1 MTLRR
6 PPFLSTQFL
15 LVLTG
20 YNLLV
25 LVTVLLAWSGLEPLW
40 SLWLIP
46 PLSLAVTAYVLV
58 TSRRPFRVL
67 AILRHHIGLAR
78 KGELHHRTT
87 RARHLGEV
95 GQVAWELN
103 DFMDLIESY
112 FKEINTCFSRV
123 REHDF
128 RRRPLSSGLPGVF
141 ASSLDNVGEAVAAM
155 EANHHLLGSS
165 RLNGELNQLNTS
177 HLRGDLDSTQNDL
190 VTISNDMQGIA
201 SIARANAEQSG
212 QSEAAANS
220 IGERLDTI
228 AASVE
233 AVNDAGQAMARE
245 WRGIEDALSAISG
258 LAEQTNLLALNAAIE
273 AARAGEAGRGFAVV
287 ADEVKNLSTRSK
299 SAALQVQETL
309 ASLSSKVHDM
319 LERSQAAASVA
330 EDVRVSVDGFRSVF
344 VRLAQTSHEVIE
356 RVEHVTQQSALSR
369 IKMDHVLYKQYG
381 YLALA
386 RPTELAQATGQYER
400 LTLWLEREGREL
412 FAGLPG
418 WQALPSVWQTLHDS
432 VVQAVRAISDPAPD
446 EKQVLARMSAAEQAS
461 RRFTEALDTLVRPA
475 AASMTPPRLA
485 LT

>member
-165 RLNGELNQLNTS
+165 RLTGELNQLNTS

-233 AVNDAGQAMARE
+233 APIRFGANTEAEGKAEAR
-245 WRGIEDALSAISG
+245 R
-258 LAEQTNLLALNAAIE
+258 
-273 AARAGEAGRGFAVV
+273 
-287 ADEVKNLSTRSK
+287 
-299 SAALQVQETL
+299 
-309 ASLSSKVHDM
+309 
-319 LERSQAAASVA
+319 
-330 EDVRVSVDGFRSVF
+330 
-344 VRLAQTSHEVIE
+344 
-356 RVEHVTQQSALSR
+356 
-369 IKMDHVLYKQYG
+369 
-381 YLALA
+381 
-386 RPTELAQATGQYER
+386 QYEQ
-400 LTLWLEREGREL
+400 W
-412 FAGLPG
+412 
-418 WQALPSVWQTLHDS
+418 
-432 VVQAVRAISDPAPD
+432 
-446 EKQVLARMSAAEQAS
+446 KAEQA
-461 RRFTEALDTLVRPA
+461 EKEQQQ
-475 AASMTPPRLA
+475 
-485 LT
+485 

>member
-165 RLNGELNQLNTS
+165 RLTGELNQLNTS

-287 ADEVKNLSTRSK
+287 ADEVRDLSGRTAHFSQQIRDSLTNMQGSMAATENAINQMAAQDMTFALTSK
-299 SAALQVQETL
+299 DEVESAMVGIEDMNRRTGQTVTELRDIADQVQTGVNQLVVSLQFQDVVTQLLDQVNRRLAVMQEVAGEEARLAVTLAGRQGNTAGGTSLDELRGQVMVLSRKLDQLQVGGATTSERNV
-309 ASLSSKVHDM
+309 AYSSG
-319 LERSQAAASVA
+319 
-330 EDVRVSVDGFRSVF
+330 DV
-344 VRLAQTSHEVIE
+344 
-356 RVEHVTQQSALSR
+356 
-369 IKMDHVLYKQYG
+369 
-381 YLALA
+381 
-386 RPTELAQATGQYER
+386 
-400 LTLWLEREGREL
+400 EL
-412 FAGLPG
+412 F
-418 WQALPSVWQTLHDS
+418 
-432 VVQAVRAISDPAPD
+432 
-446 EKQVLARMSAAEQAS
+446 
-461 RRFTEALDTLVRPA
+461 
-475 AASMTPPRLA
+475 
-485 LT
+485 